1 MVTVLKLM
9 YNIIIINI
17 TEEFCNGK
25 IKENGKNT
33 LTERVLQFG
42 EGQFPERICG
52 LMIDKLNK
60 ENGGDY
66 GVTNSSAA
74 CRRTC

>member
-1 MVTVLKLM
+1 MVTVFKLM

-25 IKENGKNT
+25 IKENGKT

-42 EGQFPERICG
+42 EGNFLRG
-52 LMIDKLNK
+52 LWI
-60 ENGGDY
+60 G
-66 GVTNSSAA
+66 
-74 CRRTC
+74 

>member
-1 MVTVLKLM
+1 MIKNSDNSKKLMVTVLKLM

-25 IKENGKNT
+25 IKETEKNT

-42 EGQFPERICG
+42 EGNFLRG
-52 LMIDKLNK
+52 FVDWMIDNLTRKTA
-60 ENGGDY
+60 EIT
-66 GVTNSSAA
+66 V
-74 CRRTC
+74 

>member
-33 LTERVLQFG
+33 FTERVLQFG
-42 EGQFPERICG
+42 EGNF
-52 LMIDKLNK
+52 
-60 ENGGDY
+60 
-66 GVTNSSAA
+66 
-74 CRRTC
+74 

>member
-25 IKENGKNT
+25 IKENGKKTHLRN
-33 LTERVLQFG
+33 VYF
-42 EGQFPERICG
+42 
-52 LMIDKLNK
+52 
-60 ENGGDY
+60 
-66 GVTNSSAA
+66 NSVRAIS
-74 CRRTC
+74 